1 MIIAITSGKGGTGK
15 TTAVSAI
22 GACLAAMGKKTLCV
36 DMDFDLP
43 NLDLA
48 MGIRDLPLLDLRD
61 VADGRCSLEEAVVAH
76 PDIENLY
83 LLSGPAGDREDGLS
97 EDAFK
102 RLADEIRE
110 NFDYCLID
118 APAGIGAGFHYSALY
133 ADRAL
138 VLTMLDASSMRDSQR
153 VAMELDEIGM
163 EDIYIIVNKVR
174 FDIFRRVLSNVDDM
188 IDFIGL
194 PLIGLV
200 PEDSDVLFASAMGKA
215 LVLTSGKK
223 ASKAFLRIARRITG
237 ENIPLRYK

>member
-36 DMDFDLP
+36 DMDFALP

-48 MGIRDLPLLDLRD
+48 LGMTDLPLLDLRD
-61 VADGRCSLEEAVVAH
+61 VTGGRCTLDEAVMAH

-83 LLSGPAGDREDGLS
+83 LLSGLAGDRDGEFSRDSLKKVIS
-97 EDAFK
+97 EI
-102 RLADEIRE
+102 DES
-110 NFDYCLID
+110 FDYGLID
-118 APAGIGAGFHYSALY
+118 APAGIGDGFYFSSLY
-133 ADRAL
+133 ADKAL
-138 VLTMLDASSMRDSQR
+138 VLATLDASSMRDSQR
-153 VAMELDEIGM
+153 VAMELDEIGV
-163 EDIYIIVNKVR
+163 EDIHLIVNRVR
-174 FDIFRRVLSNVDDM
+174 PRIFRRVLTNVDDM

-200 PEDSDVLFASAMGKA
+200 PEDSDVLLASAKSKPLILM
-215 LVLTSGKK
+215 SDKK

-237 ENIPLRYK
+237 EEVPLKFR